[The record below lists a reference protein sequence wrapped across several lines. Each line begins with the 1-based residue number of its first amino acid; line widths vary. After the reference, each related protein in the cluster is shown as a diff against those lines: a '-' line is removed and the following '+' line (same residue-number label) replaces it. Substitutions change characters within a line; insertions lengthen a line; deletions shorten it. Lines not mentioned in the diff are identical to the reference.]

1 MWRRGAVGARCHHG
15 RVDRYIDSDDN
26 WDDDDWGDESTPE
39 DAASDDA
46 SDTDGDEP
54 EHSLT
59 TVGRAA
65 TPTGSIEVRTT
76 LNGLPTSIHIER
88 SEMDGSAAKLAKT
101 ILLLCK
107 QAGTRAGATQRA
119 ALLRDGHTLEAVSY
133 TGLPGEREA
142 AEMDRHVD
150 EYFEGDETGTWLRRV

>member
-1 MWRRGAVGARCHHG
+1 MRRGSLRVGCHHG
-15 RVDRYIDSDDN
+15 RVDRYIDSDDD
-26 WDDDDWGDESTPE
+26 WDDDDWGDEPT
-39 DAASDDA
+39 AADPASNTSPTTDDA
-46 SDTDGDEP
+46 DT

-59 TVGRAA
+59 SVGRAA
-65 TPTGSIEVRTT
+65 TPTGSVEVRTT

-142 AEMDRHVD
+142 AEVDREVD
-150 EYFEGDETGTWLRRV
+150 EYFEGDETGTWMRRV

>member
-1 MWRRGAVGARCHHG
+1 M
-15 RVDRYIDSDDN
+15 DRYIDSDDD
-26 WDDDDWGDESTPE
+26 WDDDDWGDEASPDAQAT
-39 DAASDDA
+39 DAAAGEDES
-46 SDTDGDEP
+46 EP

-142 AEMDRHVD
+142 AEMDRRVD